1 MWSVY
6 VAAFTAMLATTCL
19 RGFQNK
25 NVAAGY
31 KGLAFICGAAMTALE
46 GAVILLVAHSGTE
59 ALPFTA
65 LGSGLGWVIGMWL
78 HDRLM
83 KRRRRAE
90 KAAKKTKRRAQLEAL
105 VDERLRERS
114 LM

>member
-1 MWSVY
+1 MLIYAS
-6 VAAFTAMLATTCL
+6 AFAAMLLTTCL

-31 KGLAFICGAAMTALE
+31 KKLAFICGAAMTGLE
-46 GAVILLVAHSGTE
+46 GVVILLVAHSGVE

-65 LGSGLGWVIGMWL
+65 LGSGLGWVVGMWA

-83 KRRRRAE
+83 KRRRKAE
-90 KAAKKTKRRAQLEAL
+90 KAAKKTKRREQLEAL